1 MNLNGRKVIVKDGN
15 VEKALKKLKKKV
27 QESGLLLELKERET
41 YTKPSVKKKLARE
54 LAKRRLKKQISQQS
68 LLPKKF

>member
-27 QESGLLLELKERET
+27 QESGLLIELQERER
-41 YTKPSVKKKLARE
+41 YTKPSVKKKLAKD
-54 LAKRRLKKQISQQS
+54 LAKRRWKKHMAQQT
-68 LLPKKF
+68 LPKLKY